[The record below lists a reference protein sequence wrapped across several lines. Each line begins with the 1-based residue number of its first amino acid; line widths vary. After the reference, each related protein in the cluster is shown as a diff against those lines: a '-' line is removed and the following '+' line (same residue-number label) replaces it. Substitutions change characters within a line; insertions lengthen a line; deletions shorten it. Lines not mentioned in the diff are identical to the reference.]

1 MARATPPTI
10 EIPNERSL
18 VPNHHGRL
26 VPSRCRWLISFACSA
41 LLLAA
46 CQSTPPAP
54 DPVTTVP
61 TTAQR
66 EAELR
71 RLGFKRTDDGWEFSF
86 PGKLLFDIDSDALD
100 ADNQLAAE
108 KIAKGLQQLGIDS
121 LRIEGHTDNVG
132 PVPHNQALSLKRAE
146 AVARA
151 LVAAGLPPAGL
162 RIRGLGKDNP
172 VADNG
177 TPDGRLQNR
186 RVAVIVPSL

>member
-1 MARATPPTI
+1 MKEALFPTTTGTLSRHGDAAPTRTRRQLLLVCACAT
-10 EIPNERSL
+10 
-18 VPNHHGRL
+18 
-26 VPSRCRWLISFACSA
+26 

-46 CQSTPPAP
+46 CQSTPSAP
-54 DPVTTVP
+54 EPVVTTP
-61 TTAQR
+61 TAEQR
-66 EAELR
+66 EAELL

-86 PGKLLFDIDSDALD
+86 PGKLLFDTASDALD
-100 ADNQLAAE
+100 AENQLAAE

-132 PVPHNQALSLKRAE
+132 PVPYNQALSLKRAE

-151 LVAAGLPPAGL
+151 LVAAGLPPARL

-177 TPDGRLQNR
+177 TPEGRLQNR

>member
-1 MARATPPTI
+1 MKEALFPPAPGILPGHGTAVPARTRRQLLMSCACAT
-10 EIPNERSL
+10 
-18 VPNHHGRL
+18 
-26 VPSRCRWLISFACSA
+26 

-46 CQSTPPAP
+46 CQTPPPATAPVATPPA
-54 DPVTTVP
+54 
-61 TTAQR
+61 AEQR
-66 EAELR
+66 EAELQ
-71 RLGFKRTDDGWEFSF
+71 RLGFKRTDEGWEFSF

-151 LVAAGLPPAGL
+151 LVAAGLPPARL
-162 RIRGLGKDNP
+162 RVRGLGKDNP

-177 TPDGRLQNR
+177 TPEGRLQNR

>member
-1 MARATPPTI
+1 MKEALSPPTTGTA
-10 EIPNERSL
+10 SL
-18 VPNHHGRL
+18 HDAAAPAGTPRRRL
-26 VPSRCRWLISFACSA
+26 MMSFACA
-41 LLLAA
+41 TLLLLG
-46 CQSTPPAP
+46 CQSTPPTGG
-54 DPVTTVP
+54 PVTPVP
-61 TTAQR
+61 TAAQR
-66 EAELR
+66 EAELL

-86 PGKLLFDIDSDALD
+86 PGKLLFDTASDALD
-100 ADNQLAAE
+100 AENQLAAE

-132 PVPHNQALSLKRAE
+132 PVPFNQSLSLKRAE

-172 VADNG
+172 VADNS
-177 TPDGRLQNR
+177 TPEGRLQNR